1 MARRNNTFFIDMIAL
16 ISFFFFFSSFY
27 SRRVSDVLLSL
38 VYFYLF
44 GFLIKFFLCVLLTLC
59 KCLEKN
65 IKLWSHLIGDVSMT
79 MAMTAN
85 TNAETPAVYKIWHQA
100 HRSHGDWSV
109 LLLLILLLLL
119 FISLSLGKANQR
131 NIIWSGTGGPGGGGN
146 SHVSDVTNGKPNIH
160 GGNQFSKIDNRHL
173 RRLLHWLLDHHMTM
187 NVTARFRFGTQKI
200 LRIHFHTQKIAS
212 TKWIFMVS
220 EFWHMSHFQWI
231 TLHFVCIH
239 CIKYYDG
246 SGFGFTHFHPNVC
259 RPSLLLFRFGFSFF
273 RTFML
278 WASMHASYKPL
289 VNRRWINS

>member
-1 MARRNNTFFIDMIAL
+1 MIAF
-16 ISFFFFFSSFY
+16 ISFFFFSSSFY

-85 TNAETPAVYKIWHQA
+85 TNAETPAVYIFWHQA

-119 FISLSLGKANQR
+119 FISLSLEKANQR
-131 NIIWSGTGGPGGGGN
+131 NIIWSGTGGPRGERGN
-146 SHVSDVTNGKPNIH
+146 SHVSDVTNGKSNIY

-187 NVTARFRFGTQKI
+187 NVTARFRFGTRKI
-200 LRIHFHTQKIAS
+200 LRIHFHTRKN
-212 TKWIFMVS
+212 S
-220 EFWHMSHFQWI
+220 EH
-231 TLHFVCIH
+231 
-239 CIKYYDG
+239 
-246 SGFGFTHFHPNVC
+246 
-259 RPSLLLFRFGFSFF
+259 
-273 RTFML
+273 
-278 WASMHASYKPL
+278 L
-289 VNRRWINS
+289 VNFYGIWILAHVAFSMNYASFCVYSLYKILRWLWLWLHTFPPECLSAVAVVVPFWVLFFSHIHAVSIDACQL